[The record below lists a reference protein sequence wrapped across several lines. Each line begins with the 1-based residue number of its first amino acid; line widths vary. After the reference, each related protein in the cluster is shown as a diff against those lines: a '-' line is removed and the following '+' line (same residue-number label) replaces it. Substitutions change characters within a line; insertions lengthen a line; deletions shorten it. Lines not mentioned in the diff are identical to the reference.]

1 MRYVDEALTS
11 FLEHNRGAAMITL
24 RRDGTPHAVRIGIG
38 LVDGKLWSS
47 GTQSRLRTHHLR
59 RDPRATLFVFDSGYG
74 YASLEC
80 RVNILDGPDAPEL
93 NLRLFQ
99 FFQQDMTP
107 PVPEGKVMWSGAQRD
122 LDEFLRIMREGRRL
136 IYEFEV
142 QRAYGLYE
150 DIRAKR

>member
-1 MRYVDEALTS
+1 MDQQLTT
-11 FLEHNRGAAMITL
+11 FLERNRGAAMITL
-24 RRDGTPHAVRIGIG
+24 RHDGTAHAVRIGIG
-38 LVDGKLWSS
+38 LVDGKIWSS
-47 GTQSRLRTHHLR
+47 GTESRLRTRHLR
-59 RDPRATLFVFDSGYG
+59 RDPRSTLFVFDAGHR

-99 FFQQDMTP
+99 VFQQGMTP

-122 LDEFLRIMREGRRL
+122 VDDFLRIMREERRL

-142 QRAYGLYE
+142 QRSYGLYGE
-150 DIRAKR
+150 TSGTR